1 VDLLTVSQVAHET
14 DGRLELSASRLT
26 ADDVP
31 APVREFLVW
40 VARCPRTYDD
50 AMQAWRSSCPRFT
63 VWEDALAAELIQIA
77 PCGGRIA
84 EAQVTLTRIGHAIL
98 TRDKP

>member
-1 VDLLTVSQVAHET
+1 MAE
-14 DGRLELSASRLT
+14 E
-26 ADDVP
+26 VP

-50 AMQAWRSSCPRFT
+50 AMEAWRSSCPRFT

-77 PCGGRIA
+77 ACDGRMA
-84 EAQVTLTRIGHAIL
+84 EAQVTLTPRGAQVL
-98 TRDKP
+98 ERPPEKTVAA